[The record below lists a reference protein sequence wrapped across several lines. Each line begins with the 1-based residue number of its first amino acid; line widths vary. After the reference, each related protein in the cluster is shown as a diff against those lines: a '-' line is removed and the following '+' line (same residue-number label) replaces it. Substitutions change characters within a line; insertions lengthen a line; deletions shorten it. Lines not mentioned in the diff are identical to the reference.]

1 MGKLFGTFGVRGV
14 VGEDLT
20 EDVARRLGLAFGTYL
35 GGDAEVLVGG
45 DTRTSTDTLKDA
57 LISGL
62 TAAGC
67 DVVDVGVAP
76 TPAVQYLVDA
86 QGFDAGAVVTA
97 SHNPPEFNG
106 IKLLGPDGCG
116 LSRKDEEEIEE
127 IYFEENVDRASWDRV
142 GNRVSAP
149 DLLLDFEEAVLD
161 YVGDFNGRG
170 LRVVVDA
177 ANGAGSLIT
186 PRLLSELGVEVISVN
201 AHPDGRFPGRE
212 PEPSEENLE
221 TTMNMVRAAGA
232 DLGLAHDGDADRLIL
247 ITGDGEFVP
256 GDYSLAIVAA
266 WALDEGK
273 GSQVV
278 TPVSSSMCVQ
288 RVVEDRG
295 GEVIWTKVGEPVV
308 VEELKR
314 AEDPALGG
322 EENGGIIYPD
332 FHLSRNGI
340 ITALLVCKLV
350 AEEGSLDDLL
360 SEVPKY
366 YLHKTGVECPDEL
379 KSKVMERVE
388 SLVEGEEL
396 EDVLT
401 IDGVKLFYED
411 GWVLVRPSGTEPLI
425 RVFGEARDRET
436 AVRRVEHWK
445 ERVEDIVSELK
456 G

>member
-1 MGKLFGTFGVRGV
+1 MVKLFGTFGVRGV
-14 VGEDLT
+14 VGDDLT

-57 LISGL
+57 LVSGL

-86 QGFDAGAVVTA
+86 EGFDAGAVVTA

-106 IKLLGPDGCG
+106 IKLLGSDGCG
-116 LSRKDEEEIEE
+116 LSREDEKEIEE
-127 IYFEENVDRASWDRV
+127 IYFEGGSERASWDRV
-142 GNRVSAP
+142 GRRVSAP
-149 DLLLDFEEAVLD
+149 DLLLNFEEAVLD
-161 YVGDFNGRG
+161 YVGDFDGEG

-177 ANGAGSLIT
+177 ANGAASSVT

-232 DLGLAHDGDADRLIL
+232 DLGMAHDGDADRLIL

-350 AEEGSLDDLL
+350 AEVGSLDDLL
-360 SEVPKY
+360 SEVPTY
-366 YLHKTGVECPDEL
+366 HLHKTGVECPDDL
-379 KSKVMERVE
+379 KPKVMERVE
-388 SLVEGEEL
+388 SLVEREEV

-425 RVFGEARDRET
+425 RIFGEARDRET
-436 AVRRVEHWK
+436 AVRRVESWRK
-445 ERVEDIVSELK
+445 RVEDIVSELK

>member
-67 DVVDVGVAP
+67 DVVDVGIAP

-86 QGFDAGAVVTA
+86 EGFDAGAVVTA

-106 IKLLGPDGCG
+106 IKLLGSDGCG
-116 LSRKDEEEIEE
+116 LSREDEQEIER
-127 IYFEENVDRASWDRV
+127 IYFEENPDRASWDRV

-149 DLLLDFEEAVLD
+149 DLLLNFEEAVLD
-161 YVGDFNGRG
+161 YVGDFDGEG

-177 ANGAGSLIT
+177 ANGAASSVT

-232 DLGLAHDGDADRLIL
+232 DFGLAHDGDADRLIL

-288 RVVEDRG
+288 KVVEDRG

-340 ITALLVCKLV
+340 ITALLICKLV
-350 AEEGSLDDLL
+350 AEVGSLDDLL
-360 SEVPKY
+360 AEVPKY
-366 YLHKTGVECPDEL
+366 HLHKTGVECPDDL
-379 KSKVMERVE
+379 KPKVMERVE
-388 SLVEGEEL
+388 SLVEEEEL

-436 AVRRVEHWK
+436 AIRRVEHWK
-445 ERVEDIVSELK
+445 ERVEEIVSELK